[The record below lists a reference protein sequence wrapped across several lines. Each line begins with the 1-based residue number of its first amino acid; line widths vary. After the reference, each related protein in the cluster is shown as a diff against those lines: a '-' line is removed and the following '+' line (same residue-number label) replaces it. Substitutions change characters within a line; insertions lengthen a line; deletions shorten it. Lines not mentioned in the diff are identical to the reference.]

1 MLGFGRGAALPFLP
15 CLSTHLDFSFPAL
28 PVPVAVYVIGG
39 IVDRTVV
46 RGVSAQAAKEWE
58 VETAR
63 LPLEL
68 LDLKANKAT
77 RALNVDT
84 VLKVLMSVHA
94 NKGDWRGA
102 LTECLP
108 KRKAAARSKKE
119 EKRDRGGSGEGGTSG
134 NEQDK
139 EDKIPS

>member
-1 MLGFGRGAALPFLP
+1 M
-15 CLSTHLDFSFPAL
+15 
-28 PVPVAVYVIGG
+28 
-39 IVDRTVV
+39 
-46 RGVSAQAAKEWE
+46 
-58 VETAR
+58 ETAR

-68 LDLKANKAT
+68 LDLKAKKAS

-94 NKGDWRGA
+94 NKGDWKAA
-102 LTECLP
+102 LTQCLP

-119 EKRDRGGSGEGGTSG
+119 VKRDREGPGEGGRSG